1 MFWLLHCIDTLLYIL
16 YSERMLLAVLYV
28 LGTYMFV
35 SLLLYSMNKEPPP
48 ESVDRVNTIDSTKEV
63 KGEHTSKNTIQ

>member
-1 MFWLLHCIDTLLYIL
+1 
-16 YSERMLLAVLYV
+16 MLLALLYV
-28 LGTYMFV
+28 LGTYAFV
-35 SLLLYSMNKEPPP
+35 ILLLYSMNKEPPP